1 MLMTRYILLPLLIVI
16 LTYTYKSGIISFPI
30 EEIEIIS
37 SDKKYNEKKLNK
49 YIESIYGSDLLLS
62 NIDMIQKNIISD
74 EWISD
79 AEVIKSFPSKLSIRI
94 IQHEPLAIYNNQIMS
109 KSGILIRSSS
119 NLDNLPVIVDKEK
132 RPTVA
137 YDILS
142 STLDGLKKIDLVVKK
157 IEIYHS
163 LIKIYTTS
171 IVLISDKTN
180 FKNNIQRLVPS
191 FSDLKNTYGKKI
203 TSIDMRYSN
212 GFAIK

>member
-1 MLMTRYILLPLLIVI
+1 MARYFLLLLLIVI
-16 LTYTYKSGIISFPI
+16 LTFTYKSGIISFPI

-37 SDKKYNEKKLNK
+37 SDKKYNEKKLSK
-49 YIESIYGSDLLLS
+49 YIDSIYGNDLLLS

-79 AEVIKSFPSKLSIRI
+79 VEVIKSFPSKLSIRI
-94 IQHEPLAIYNNQIMS
+94 IEHQPLAIYNNQIMS

-119 NLDNLPVIVDKEK
+119 NLGNLPVVVDKQK

-142 STLDGLKKIDLVVKK
+142 SSLDGLKKINLVVKK

-163 LIKIYTTS
+163 LIKIYTS
-171 IVLISDKTN
+171 SMVLISDKTN
-180 FKNNIQRLVPS
+180 FKKNIQRLVS
-191 FSDLKNTYGKKI
+191 TFSDLKNTYGKKI

>member
-1 MLMTRYILLPLLIVI
+1 MTRYFLLLLLIVI
-16 LTYTYKSGIISFPI
+16 LTFTYKSGIISFPI

-37 SDKKYNEKKLNK
+37 SDKKYNEKKLSK
-49 YIESIYGSDLLLS
+49 YIDSIYGNDLLLS

-79 AEVIKSFPSKLSIRI
+79 VEVIKSFPSKLSIRI
-94 IQHEPLAIYNNQIMS
+94 IEHQPLAIYNNQIMS

-119 NLDNLPVIVDKEK
+119 NLGNLPVVVDKQK

-142 STLDGLKKIDLVVKK
+142 SSLDGLKKINLVVKK

-163 LIKIYTTS
+163 LIKIYTS
-171 IVLISDKTN
+171 SMVLISDKTN
-180 FKNNIQRLVPS
+180 FKKNIQRLVPS

>member
-1 MLMTRYILLPLLIVI
+1 MARYFLLLLLIVI
-16 LTYTYKSGIISFPI
+16 LTFTYKSGIISFPI

-37 SDKKYNEKKLNK
+37 SDKKYNEKKLSK
-49 YIESIYGSDLLLS
+49 YIDSIYGNDLLLS
-62 NIDMIQKNIISD
+62 NIDMIQENIISD

-79 AEVIKSFPSKLSIRI
+79 VEVIKSFPSKLSIRI
-94 IQHEPLAIYNNQIMS
+94 IQHLPLATYNNQIMS
-109 KSGILIRSSS
+109 KNGILIRSSS
-119 NLDNLPVIVDKEK
+119 NFDNLPVIVDKEK

-142 STLDGLKKIDLVVKK
+142 STLVSLKKIDLVVKK

-163 LIKIYTTS
+163 LIKIYTS
-171 IVLISDKTN
+171 SMVLISDKTN
-180 FKNNIQRLVPS
+180 FNKNIQRLVPS

>member
-1 MLMTRYILLPLLIVI
+1 MSQIVRHV
-16 LTYTYKSGIISFPI
+16 SFPI
-30 EEIEIIS
+30 EEIDVIS

-49 YIESIYGSDLLLS
+49 YIDSIYGNDLLLI
-62 NIDMIQKNIISD
+62 NIDMIQKNITSD

-79 AEVIKSFPSKLSIRI
+79 VEVIKSFPSKLSIRI
-94 IQHEPLAIYNNQIMS
+94 VQHEPLAVYNNQIMS
-109 KSGILIRSSS
+109 KSAILISSS
-119 NLDNLPVIVDKEK
+119 RNLDNLPVIVDKQK
-132 RPTVA
+132 RPTAA
-137 YDILS
+137 YD
-142 STLDGLKKIDLVVKK
+142 TLLLTLVSLKKIDLVVKK

-180 FKNNIQRLVPS
+180 FKKNIQRLVPS
-191 FSDLKNTYGKKI
+191 FSDLKNIYGKKI

>member
-1 MLMTRYILLPLLIVI
+1 MLMARYILLLLLIAI
-16 LTYTYKSGIISFPI
+16 LTFTYNSGIISFPI
-30 EEIEIIS
+30 KEIDIIS
-37 SDKKYNEKKLNK
+37 SNKKYNENKLNK
-49 YIESIYGSDLLLS
+49 YVDSIYGNDLLLS

-79 AEVIKSFPSKLSIRI
+79 VEVIKSFPSKLSIRI

-109 KSGILIRSSS
+109 KSGALISSSS
-119 NLDNLPVIVDKEK
+119 NPDDLPIIVDKEK
-132 RPTVA
+132 RPTAA
-137 YDILS
+137 YDMLS
-142 STLDGLKKIDLVVKK
+142 STLVSLKKIGLVVKK
-157 IEIYHS
+157 LEIYHS

-171 IVLISDKTN
+171 TVLISDKTN
-180 FKNNIQRLVPS
+180 LEKNIQRLVSS

>member
-1 MLMTRYILLPLLIVI
+1 MTRYFLLLLLIVI
-16 LTYTYKSGIISFPI
+16 LTFTYKSGIISFPI

-37 SDKKYNEKKLNK
+37 SDKKYNEKNLSK
-49 YIESIYGSDLLLS
+49 YIDSIYGNDLLLT

-119 NLDNLPVIVDKEK
+119 NLDNLPVIIDKEK
-132 RPTVA
+132 KPTVA

-142 STLDGLKKIDLVVKK
+142 STLVNLKKIDLVVKK

-163 LIKIYTTS
+163 LIKIYTS
-171 IVLISDKTN
+171 SMILISDKTN
-180 FKNNIQRLVPS
+180 FKKNIQRLVSS

>member
-1 MLMTRYILLPLLIVI
+1 MARYFLLLLLIVI
-16 LTYTYKSGIISFPI
+16 LTFTYKSGIISFPI

-37 SDKKYNEKKLNK
+37 SDKKYNEKKLSK
-49 YIESIYGSDLLLS
+49 YIDSIYGNDLLLS

-79 AEVIKSFPSKLSIRI
+79 VEVIKSFPSKLSIRI
-94 IQHEPLAIYNNQIMS
+94 IEHQPLAIYNNQIMS

-119 NLDNLPVIVDKEK
+119 NLGNLPVVVDKQK

-142 STLDGLKKIDLVVKK
+142 SSLDGLKKINLVVKK

-163 LIKIYTTS
+163 LIKIYTS
-171 IVLISDKTN
+171 SMVLISDKTN
-180 FKNNIQRLVPS
+180 FKKNIQRLVSS
-191 FSDLKNTYGKKI
+191 FSDLKNTYSKKI

>member
-1 MLMTRYILLPLLIVI
+1 MTRYFLLLLLIVI
-16 LTYTYKSGIISFPI
+16 LTFTYKSGIISFPI

-37 SDKKYNEKKLNK
+37 SDKKYNEKKLSK
-49 YIESIYGSDLLLS
+49 YIDSIYGNDLLLS

-79 AEVIKSFPSKLSIRI
+79 VEVIKSFPSKLSIRI
-94 IQHEPLAIYNNQIMS
+94 IEHQPLAIYNNQIMS

-119 NLDNLPVIVDKEK
+119 NLGNLPVVVDKQK

-142 STLDGLKKIDLVVKK
+142 SSLDGLKKINLVVKK

-163 LIKIYTTS
+163 LIKIYTS
-171 IVLISDKTN
+171 SMVLISDKTN
-180 FKNNIQRLVPS
+180 FKKNIQRLVPL

>member
-1 MLMTRYILLPLLIVI
+1 MARYFLLLLLIVI
-16 LTYTYKSGIISFPI
+16 LTFTYKSGIISFPI

-37 SDKKYNEKKLNK
+37 SDKKYNEKKLSK
-49 YIESIYGSDLLLS
+49 YIDSIYGNDLLLS
-62 NIDMIQKNIISD
+62 NINMIQKNIISD

-79 AEVIKSFPSKLSIRI
+79 VEVIKSFPSKLSIRI
-94 IQHEPLAIYNNQIMS
+94 IEHQPLAIYNNQIMS

-119 NLDNLPVIVDKEK
+119 NLGNLPVVVDKQK

-142 STLDGLKKIDLVVKK
+142 SSLDGLKKINLVVKK

-163 LIKIYTTS
+163 LIKIYTS
-171 IVLISDKTN
+171 SMVLISDKTN
-180 FKNNIQRLVPS
+180 FKKNIQRLVFS
-191 FSDLKNTYGKKI
+191 FSDLKNTYSKKI

>member
-1 MLMTRYILLPLLIVI
+1 MARYFLLLLLIVI
-16 LTYTYKSGIISFPI
+16 LTFTYKSGIISFPI

-37 SDKKYNEKKLNK
+37 SDKKYNEKKLSK
-49 YIESIYGSDLLLS
+49 YIDSIYGNDLLLS

-79 AEVIKSFPSKLSIRI
+79 VEVIKSFPSKLSIRI
-94 IQHEPLAIYNNQIMS
+94 IEHQPLAIYNNQIMS
-109 KSGILIRSSS
+109 ESGIIIRSSS
-119 NLDNLPVIVDKEK
+119 NLGNLPVVVDKEK

-142 STLDGLKKIDLVVKK
+142 SSLDGLKKINLVVKK

-171 IVLISDKTN
+171 IILISDKTN
-180 FKNNIQRLVPS
+180 FKKNIQRLVPS
-191 FSDLKNTYGKKI
+191 FSDLKNTYGKNI

>member
-1 MLMTRYILLPLLIVI
+1 MTRYFLLLLLIVI
-16 LTYTYKSGIISFPI
+16 LTFTYKSGILSFPI
-30 EEIEIIS
+30 EEIDIIS

-49 YIESIYGSDLLLS
+49 YIDSIYGNDLLLI
-62 NIDMIQKNIISD
+62 NIDMIQKNITSD

-79 AEVIKSFPSKLSIRI
+79 VEVIKFFPSKLSIRI
-94 IQHEPLAIYNNQIMS
+94 IQHEPLAVYNNQIMS
-109 KSGILIRSSS
+109 KSGILISSS
-119 NLDNLPVIVDKEK
+119 RNLDNLPVIIDKQK
-132 RPTVA
+132 RPTA
-137 YDILS
+137 AHDTLL
-142 STLDGLKKIDLVVKK
+142 STLVSLKKIDLVVKK

-180 FKNNIQRLVPS
+180 FKKNIQRLVPS
-191 FSDLKNTYGKKI
+191 FSDLKNIYGKKI

>member
-1 MLMTRYILLPLLIVI
+1 MARYFLLLLLLVT
-16 LTYTYKSGIISFPI
+16 LTFTYKSGIISFPI

-37 SDKKYNEKKLNK
+37 SDKKYNEKKLSK
-49 YIESIYGSDLLLS
+49 YIDSIYGKDLLLS

-79 AEVIKSFPSKLSIRI
+79 VEVIKSFPSKLSIRI
-94 IQHEPLAIYNNQIMS
+94 IQHEPLAVYNNQIMS
-109 KSGILIRSSS
+109 KSGILIRSSI
-119 NLDNLPVIVDKEK
+119 NLGNLPVVVDKQK
-132 RPTVA
+132 RPILA

-142 STLDGLKKIDLVVKK
+142 STLDGLKKINLVVKK

-171 IVLISDKTN
+171 IILISDKTN
-180 FKNNIQRLVPS
+180 FKKNIQRLVPS

>member
-1 MLMTRYILLPLLIVI
+1 MTRYSLLLILIVI
-16 LTYTYKSGIISFPI
+16 LTTFTYKSGIISFPI

-37 SDKKYNEKKLNK
+37 SDKKYNEKKLSK
-49 YIESIYGSDLLLS
+49 YIDSIYGNDLLLS

-79 AEVIKSFPSKLSIRI
+79 VEVIKSFPSKLSIRI
-94 IQHEPLAIYNNQIMS
+94 IEHQPLAIYNNQIMS

-119 NLDNLPVIVDKEK
+119 NLGNLPVVVDKQK

-142 STLDGLKKIDLVVKK
+142 SSLDGLKKINLVVKK

-171 IVLISDKTN
+171 IILISDKTN
-180 FKNNIQRLVPS
+180 FKKNIQRLVPS

>member
-1 MLMTRYILLPLLIVI
+1 MARYFLLLLLIVI
-16 LTYTYKSGIISFPI
+16 LTFTYKSGIISFPI

-37 SDKKYNEKKLNK
+37 SDKKYNEKKLSK
-49 YIESIYGSDLLLS
+49 YIDSIYGNDLLLS

-79 AEVIKSFPSKLSIRI
+79 VEVIKSFPSKLSIRI
-94 IQHEPLAIYNNQIMS
+94 IEHQPLAIYNNQIMS

-119 NLDNLPVIVDKEK
+119 NLGNLPVVVDKQK

-142 STLDGLKKIDLVVKK
+142 SSLDGLKKINLVVKK

-163 LIKIYTTS
+163 LIKIYTS
-171 IVLISDKTN
+171 SMVLISDKTN
-180 FKNNIQRLVPS
+180 FKKNIQRLVLS

>member
-1 MLMTRYILLPLLIVI
+1 MTRYFLLLLLIVI
-16 LTYTYKSGIISFPI
+16 LTFTYKSGIVSFPI
-30 EEIEIIS
+30 EEINIIS

-49 YIESIYGSDLLLS
+49 YIDSIYGNDLLLI
-62 NIDMIQKNIISD
+62 NIDMIQKNITSD

-79 AEVIKSFPSKLSIRI
+79 VEVIKFFPSKLSIRI
-94 IQHEPLAIYNNQIMS
+94 IQHEPLAVYNNQIMS
-109 KSGILIRSSS
+109 KSGILISSS
-119 NLDNLPVIVDKEK
+119 RNLGNLPVVVDKQR
-132 RPTVA
+132 RPTAA
-137 YDILS
+137 YDILL
-142 STLDGLKKIDLVVKK
+142 STLVSLEKIDLVVKK

-180 FKNNIQRLVPS
+180 FKKNMQRLVPS
-191 FSDLKNTYGKKI
+191 FSDLNNIYGKKI

>member
-1 MLMTRYILLPLLIVI
+1 LIVI
-16 LTYTYKSGIISFPI
+16 LTFTYKSGIVSFPI
-30 EEIEIIS
+30 EEIDIIS

-49 YIESIYGSDLLLS
+49 YIDSIYGNDLLLI
-62 NIDMIQKNIISD
+62 NIDMIQKNITSD

-79 AEVIKSFPSKLSIRI
+79 VEVIKSFPSKLSIRI

-109 KSGILIRSSS
+109 KSAILISSS
-119 NLDNLPVIVDKEK
+119 RNLDNLPVIVDKQK
-132 RPTVA
+132 RPTAA
-137 YDILS
+137 YD
-142 STLDGLKKIDLVVKK
+142 TLLLTLVSLKKIDLVVKK

-180 FKNNIQRLVPS
+180 FKKNIQRLVPS
-191 FSDLKNTYGKKI
+191 FSDLKNIYGKKI

>member
-1 MLMTRYILLPLLIVI
+1 MARYFLLLLLIVI
-16 LTYTYKSGIISFPI
+16 LTFTYKSGIISFPI

-37 SDKKYNEKKLNK
+37 SDKKYNDKKLSK
-49 YIESIYGSDLLLS
+49 YIDSIYGNDLLLS

-79 AEVIKSFPSKLSIRI
+79 VEVIKSFPSKLSIRI
-94 IQHEPLAIYNNQIMS
+94 IEHQPLAIYNNQIMS

-119 NLDNLPVIVDKEK
+119 NLGNLPVVVDKQK

-142 STLDGLKKIDLVVKK
+142 SSLDGLKKINLVVKK

-163 LIKIYTTS
+163 LIKIYTS
-171 IVLISDKTN
+171 SMVLISDKTN
-180 FKNNIQRLVPS
+180 FKKNMQRLVPS

>member
-1 MLMTRYILLPLLIVI
+1 MARYFLLLLLIVI
-16 LTYTYKSGIISFPI
+16 LTFTYKSGIISFPI

-37 SDKKYNEKKLNK
+37 SDKKYNEKKLSK
-49 YIESIYGSDLLLS
+49 YIDSIYGNDLLLS
-62 NIDMIQKNIISD
+62 NINMIQKNIISD

-79 AEVIKSFPSKLSIRI
+79 VEVIKSFPSKLSIRI
-94 IQHEPLAIYNNQIMS
+94 IEHQPLAIYNNQIMS

-119 NLDNLPVIVDKEK
+119 NLGNLPVVVDKQK

-142 STLDGLKKIDLVVKK
+142 SSLDGLKKINLVVKK

-163 LIKIYTTS
+163 LIKIYTS
-171 IVLISDKTN
+171 SMILISDKTN
-180 FKNNIQRLVPS
+180 FKKNIQRLVPS

>member
-1 MLMTRYILLPLLIVI
+1 MARYFLLLLLIVI
-16 LTYTYKSGIISFPI
+16 LTFTYKSGIISFPI

-37 SDKKYNEKKLNK
+37 SDKKYNEKKLSK
-49 YIESIYGSDLLLS
+49 YIDSIYGNDLLLS

-79 AEVIKSFPSKLSIRI
+79 VEVIKSFPSKLSIRI

-109 KSGILIRSSS
+109 KSGILIRYSS
-119 NLDNLPVIVDKEK
+119 NLGNLPVVVDKQK

-142 STLDGLKKIDLVVKK
+142 SSLDGLKKINLVVKK

-163 LIKIYTTS
+163 LIKIYTS
-171 IVLISDKTN
+171 SMVLISDKTN
-180 FKNNIQRLVPS
+180 FKKNIQRLVFS
-191 FSDLKNTYGKKI
+191 FSDLKNTYSKKI

>member
-1 MLMTRYILLPLLIVI
+1 MARYFLLLLLIVI
-16 LTYTYKSGIISFPI
+16 LTFTYKSGIISFPI

-37 SDKKYNEKKLNK
+37 SDKKYNEKKLSK
-49 YIESIYGSDLLLS
+49 YIDSIYGNDLLLS
-62 NIDMIQKNIISD
+62 NINMIQKNIISD

-79 AEVIKSFPSKLSIRI
+79 VEVIKSFPSKLSIRI
-94 IQHEPLAIYNNQIMS
+94 IEHQPLAIYNNQIMS

-119 NLDNLPVIVDKEK
+119 NLGNLPVVVDKQK

-142 STLDGLKKIDLVVKK
+142 SSLDGLKKINLVVKK

-163 LIKIYTTS
+163 LIKIYTS
-171 IVLISDKTN
+171 SMVLISDKTN
-180 FKNNIQRLVPS
+180 FKKNIQRLVPS

>member
-1 MLMTRYILLPLLIVI
+1 MTRYFLLLLLIVI
-16 LTYTYKSGIISFPI
+16 LTFTYKSGIVSFPI
-30 EEIEIIS
+30 EEIDIIS

-49 YIESIYGSDLLLS
+49 YIDSIYGNDLLLI
-62 NIDMIQKNIISD
+62 NIDMIQKNITSD

-79 AEVIKSFPSKLSIRI
+79 VEVIKSFPSKLSIRI

-109 KSGILIRSSS
+109 KSAILISSS
-119 NLDNLPVIVDKEK
+119 RNLDNLPVIVDKQK
-132 RPTVA
+132 RPTAA
-137 YDILS
+137 YD
-142 STLDGLKKIDLVVKK
+142 TLLLTLVSLKKIDLVVKK

-180 FKNNIQRLVPS
+180 FKKNIQRLVPS
-191 FSDLKNTYGKKI
+191 FSDLKNIYGKKI

>member
-1 MLMTRYILLPLLIVI
+1 MNRYILFILLIVI
-16 LTYTYKSGIISFPI
+16 LTFTYKSGIISFPI
-30 EEIEIIS
+30 EEIDIIS

-49 YIESIYGSDLLLS
+49 FIDSIYGNDLLLS

-79 AEVIKSFPSKLSIRI
+79 VEVIKSFPSKLSIRI
-94 IQHEPLAIYNNQIMS
+94 LQHEPLAIYNNQIMS
-109 KSGILIRSSS
+109 KSGILISSSS
-119 NLDNLPVIVDKEK
+119 NFDNLPVIVDKEK
-132 RPTVA
+132 RPTEA
-137 YDILS
+137 YDTLS
-142 STLDGLKKIDLVVKK
+142 STLVNLKKIDLVVKK

-180 FKNNIQRLVPS
+180 FKKNIQRLVPL
-191 FSDLKNTYGKKI
+191 FSDLKNTYGKNI

>member
-132 RPTVA
+132 RPIAA
-137 YDILS
+137 YDMLS
-142 STLDGLKKIDLVVKK
+142 STLVSLKKIDLVVKK
-157 IEIYHS
+157 LEIYHS

-171 IVLISDKTN
+171 MVLISDKTN
-180 FKNNIQRLVPS
+180 FKKNIQRLVPL

>member
-1 MLMTRYILLPLLIVI
+1 MARYFLLLLLIVI
-16 LTYTYKSGIISFPI
+16 LTFTYKSGIISFPI

-37 SDKKYNEKKLNK
+37 SDKKYNEKKLTK
-49 YIESIYGSDLLLS
+49 YIDSIYGNDLLLS

-79 AEVIKSFPSKLSIRI
+79 VEVIKSFPSKLSIRI
-94 IQHEPLAIYNNQIMS
+94 IEHQPLAIYNNQIMS

-119 NLDNLPVIVDKEK
+119 NLGNLPVVVDKQK

-142 STLDGLKKIDLVVKK
+142 SSLDGLKKINLVVKK

-163 LIKIYTTS
+163 LIKIYTS
-171 IVLISDKTN
+171 SMVLISDKTN
-180 FKNNIQRLVPS
+180 FKKNIQRLVPS